1 MAVPADREVENG
13 PGLDGSS
20 TRLIFQKPGFWEK
33 PGFSL
38 PVSHFSLSGRTQGT
52 QLF

>member
-13 PGLDGSS
+13 PGLNGSS
-20 TRLIFQKPGFWEK
+20 TRLISQKPGFWEK

-38 PVSHFSLSGRTQGT
+38 AVSHFGL
-52 QLF
+52 